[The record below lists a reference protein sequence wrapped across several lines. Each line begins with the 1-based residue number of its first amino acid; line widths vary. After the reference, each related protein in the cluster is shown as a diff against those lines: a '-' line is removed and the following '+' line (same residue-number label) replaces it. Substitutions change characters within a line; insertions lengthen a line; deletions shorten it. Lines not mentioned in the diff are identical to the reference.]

1 MSTYD
6 LYNQVYYQKN
16 KDRIREKTKKYRQRY
31 NEEYYLLNREKILAS
46 RKLKARERKLIKI
59 RAKLDAKERAE
70 EADRVSRLSKETIVT
85 CWY

>member
-85 CWY
+85 C